1 MLKKCSLCL
10 QKKRLKQS
18 HIIPRFVFLW
28 YKRTSVSALRSS
40 DTPNL
45 RVQDGPKEHLLCD
58 DCENKLSRWETP
70 FSSKIF
76 SPLHAGQSSPERIP
90 YGPWALK
97 FAVSVSWRVLT
108 YHRRNMTI
116 SGLSSIQE
124 TAVERALEAWRRFV
138 LDSAP
143 LPDEF
148 QQHLLPLDVIERH
161 TLQIV
166 SPFLNRYLL
175 RSLHMDAV
183 GWSDSILVFTKMLRI
198 IIFGFI
204 HVERPEY
211 WKGTRIHKTRGTV
224 GGSVQYSVPQPIIEL
239 LNNKAQEAMNAQA
252 QLSRRQ
258 REKISNFLRKS
269 GSVIRGSEVA
279 RAMSYDI
286 AHSGSAAFLQ
296 DDKNET

>member
-1 MLKKCSLCL
+1 MLDKCCLCL
-10 QKKRLKQS
+10 QTKKLKQS

-28 YKRTSVSALRSS
+28 YKRTSVSALRGS
-40 DTPNL
+40 DAPNL
-45 RVQDGPKEHLLCD
+45 RVQDGPKEYLLCD
-58 DCENKLSRWETP
+58 DCENKFSLWETP

-76 SPLHAGQSSPERIP
+76 SPLHAGQSSLKRIH

-124 TAVERALEAWRRFV
+124 RAVERALEAWRLFV

-143 LPDEF
+143 LPARF

-161 TLQIV
+161 TLQNA

-175 RSLHMDAV
+175 RGLHMDVV
-183 GWSDSILVFTKMLRI
+183 GWGDSILVFTKMFRI

-204 HVERPEY
+204 HVKRPGH
-211 WKGTRIHKTRGTV
+211 WKGTRIDTSGTV
-224 GGSVQYSVPQPIIEL
+224 GGSVHYYVPQPIIEL
-239 LNNKAQEAMNAQA
+239 LNKKAQESMTAHS

-258 REKISNFLRKS
+258 REKIRNLFKKS
-269 GSVIRGSEVA
+269 GNAIRGSEVA

-296 DDKNET
+296 DDETEN